1 VTYQIL
7 PAREHPNTAVVVPP
21 VDSLDKQCGLDR
33 ILDDLGI
40 SHDFPLPL
48 TSDQPGRQPKAGG
61 DSDAGTKV
69 S

>member
-1 VTYQIL
+1 
-7 PAREHPNTAVVVPP
+7 
-21 VDSLDKQCGLDR
+21 LDR